1 MEHKIHYPDS
11 GADKNGFDLNKIDD
25 DEVKDYFKEDHFTEM
40 AARGT
45 QIKNYFGLTD
55 DAQEVT
61 PEMLEYAARNY
72 LKDYGYDNEMKE
84 YFESISDYKKA
95 AKWITDHA
103 SVGLGAYYVGDRIAD
118 PKKEKKRNGGKL
130 TPYKAGFRF
139 IDHKKNTEI
148 RKMHHTDSL
157 VGNSCI
163 STKTINQVK
172 ALCLLKK
179 VA

>member
-1 MEHKIHYPDS
+1 
-11 GADKNGFDLNKIDD
+11 
-25 DEVKDYFKEDHFTEM
+25 M

-118 PKKEKKRNGGKL
+118 PKKKRKE
-130 TPYKAGFRF
+130 
-139 IDHKKNTEI
+139 TEGSLLHTRLVFVLLIIKRI
-148 RKMHHTDSL
+148 RRSER
-157 VGNSCI
+157 CI
-163 STKTINQVK
+163 T
-172 ALCLLKK
+172 
-179 VA
+179 